1 MRKQQADAGDIIML
15 HQDESEALTHPYLA
29 RCWAEQ
35 GADLRI
41 EAPGKA
47 KKRAI
52 LGVRDVLTGMMLI
65 HTSGTKR
72 STDFIELLKKLD
84 AAYGP
89 DSDTWTG
96 KSVVI
101 ALDHGPIHTSKLTT
115 KALAARPWLTVE
127 WLPKYAP
134 EMNEIERDWLHM
146 KQHYLANQVF
156 TNEQELDD
164 RIHRAV
170 KDINQARA
178 RKQCAALVKSA

>member
-1 MRKQQADAGDIIML
+1 MRKQQAEAGDIIML

-29 RCWAEQ
+29 RCWAER

-47 KKRAI
+47 KKRTI
-52 LGVRDVLTGMMLI
+52 LGVRDVVTGLI
-65 HTSGTKR
+65 HVHTSSTKR
-72 STDFIELLKKLD
+72 STDFIELLKQLE

-89 DSDTWTG
+89 ESPGWTG
-96 KSVVI
+96 KPVVI
-101 ALDHGPIHTSKLTT
+101 ALDHGPIHTSKLTA
-115 KALAARPWLTVE
+115 KALADRSWLTVE

-134 EMNEIERDWLHM
+134 EMNEIERDWLHL

-156 TNEQELDD
+156 TNEQDLDD

-170 KDINQARA
+170 KDINQARS
-178 RKQCAALVKSA
+178 RKQCAQLVKPA